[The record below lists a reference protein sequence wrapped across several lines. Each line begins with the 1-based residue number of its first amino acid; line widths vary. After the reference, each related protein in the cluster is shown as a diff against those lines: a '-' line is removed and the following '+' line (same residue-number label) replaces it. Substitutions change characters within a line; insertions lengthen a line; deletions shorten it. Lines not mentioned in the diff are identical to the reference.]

1 MWTNS
6 FVLNFPKLF
15 LLVLFPPV
23 SHQYVI
29 NCVFFHHPFFF
40 LLPFSPPDKI
50 FIQGDFESCADI
62 LIIGYWLHVELGKN
76 I

>member
-15 LLVLFPPV
+15 LLVLVRPV
-23 SHQYVI
+23 SHQYYRSLSI
-29 NCVFFHHPFFF
+29 AFFRHHPFFF

-50 FIQGDFESCADI
+50 PLLNLYTG
-62 LIIGYWLHVELGKN
+62 
-76 I
+76 